1 MRNVFLFLKRYSVFI
16 LFLVLQGLALS
27 MLFSYNRF
35 HQTIYGMFSNEVA
48 GNLNNRVNKV
58 ESFFTLSEQNQALR
72 RQNAALLSYLPSGS
86 VIPETS
92 FQLVVD
98 TVKVDSLKSYRQYQY
113 FDAKIISN
121 SVFLQQNNMVLHRGS
136 AQGIVPNMAVVG
148 TDGLIGTVISVS
160 ENMSIVMSLLHRQS
174 KVIAV
179 LKKGSGLGEVSWDG
193 KDPRFLLLSK
203 IPKTIIVKKGDT
215 VVSSPYSDKFPPGLP
230 IGYVEKIDQDQE
242 TNTYKLK
249 IRTAVDFYSVQHA
262 YIVKNI
268 LQEEMD
274 QLKSRVIKE

>member
-92 FQLVVD
+92 FQLVAD
-98 TVKVDSLKSYRQYQY
+98 TVKLDSLKSYRQYQY

-136 AQGIVPNMAVVG
+136 AQGIEPNMAVVG

-203 IPKTIIVKKGDT
+203 IPKTIVVKKGDT

-262 YIVKNI
+262 YIVKNL

-274 QLKSRVIKE
+274 QLKSTVIKE

>member
-1 MRNVFLFLKRYSVFI
+1 MRNVFLFLQRYSVFI

-58 ESFFTLSEQNQALR
+58 ESFFTLSEQNQTLR

-92 FQLVVD
+92 FQLVAD

-136 AQGIVPNMAVVG
+136 AQGIFPNMAVVG

-193 KDPRFLLLSK
+193 KDPRYLLLSK
-203 IPKTIIVKKGDT
+203 IPKTIVVKKGDT

-230 IGYVEKIDQDQE
+230 IGYIEKIDQDQE
-242 TNTYKLK
+242 TNTYNLK

-262 YIVKNI
+262 YIVKNL

-274 QLKSRVIKE
+274 QLKSTVIKE

>member
-1 MRNVFLFLKRYSVFI
+1 MRNVFLFLKRYSVLI
-16 LFLVLQGLALS
+16 IFLVLQGLALS

-35 HQTIYGMFSNEVA
+35 HQTTYGIFSNEVA
-48 GNLNNRVNKV
+48 GSLNKRVNKV

-72 RQNAALLSYLPSGS
+72 KQNAALLSYLPSGS
-86 VIPETS
+86 VSPDTS
-92 FQLVVD
+92 FLVVSD
-98 TVKVDSLKSYRQYQY
+98 TISVDSLKSYRQYQY

-121 SVFLQQNNMVLHRGS
+121 SVFLQQNYIVLHRGS
-136 AQGIVPNMAVVG
+136 VQGIVSNMAVVG

-179 LKKGSGLGEVSWDG
+179 LKKGSGLGEVTWDG
-193 KDPRFLLLSK
+193 KDPRFLVLSK
-203 IPKTIIVKKGDT
+203 VPKTIVVKKGDT
-215 VVSSPYSDKFPPGLP
+215 VVSSPYSDKFPPGIP

-249 IRTAVDFYSVQHA
+249 IRTAVDFYAVQHA
-262 YIVKNI
+262 YIVKNL
-268 LQEEMD
+268 LQEEID
-274 QLKSRVIKE
+274 QLKSTAIKE

>member
-16 LFLVLQGLALS
+16 FFLVLQGLALS

-35 HQTIYGMFSNEVA
+35 HQTAYGMFSNEVA
-48 GNLNNRVNKV
+48 GNLNKRVNKV

-72 RQNAALLSYLPSGS
+72 KQNAALLSYLPSGS
-86 VIPETS
+86 VIADSS
-92 FQLVVD
+92 FKLFAD
-98 TVKVDSLKSYRQYQY
+98 TIAVDSLKSYRQYQY

-121 SVFLQQNNMVLHRGS
+121 SVFLQQNHIVLHRGS

-203 IPKTIIVKKGDT
+203 IPKTIVVKKGDT

-249 IRTAVDFYSVQHA
+249 VRTAVDFYAVQHA
-262 YIVKNI
+262 YIVKNL
-268 LQEEMD
+268 LQDEMD
-274 QLKSRVIKE
+274 RLKSTVIKE

>member
-72 RQNAALLSYLPSGS
+72 KQNAALLSYLPSGS

-92 FQLVVD
+92 FQLVAD

-121 SVFLQQNNMVLHRGS
+121 SVFLQQNIMVLHRGS

-179 LKKGSGLGEVSWDG
+179 LKKGSGLGEISWDG

-203 IPKTIIVKKGDT
+203 IPKTIVVKKGDT

-262 YIVKNI
+262 YIVKNL

-274 QLKSRVIKE
+274 QLKSTVIKE

>member
-72 RQNAALLSYLPSGS
+72 KQNAALLSYLPSGS

-203 IPKTIIVKKGDT
+203 IPKTIVVKKGDT

-249 IRTAVDFYSVQHA
+249 IRTAVDFYGVQHA
-262 YIVKNI
+262 YIVKNL

-274 QLKSRVIKE
+274 QLKKTVIKE

>member
-16 LFLVLQGLALS
+16 FFLVMQGLALS

-35 HQTIYGMFSNEVA
+35 HQTAYGMFSNEVA
-48 GNLNNRVNKV
+48 GNLNKRVNKV
-58 ESFFTLSEQNQALR
+58 ESFFTLSEQNQSLR
-72 RQNAALLSYLPSGS
+72 RQNAALLSYLPSGF
-86 VIPETS
+86 VIPDSS
-92 FQLVVD
+92 FQLISD
-98 TVKVDSLKSYRQYQY
+98 TVAVDSLKSYRQYQY

-121 SVFLQQNNMVLHRGS
+121 SVFLQQNNIVLHRGS

-203 IPKTIIVKKGDT
+203 IPKTIVVKKGDT

-230 IGYVEKIDQDQE
+230 VGYVEKIDQDQE

-262 YIVKNI
+262 YIVKNL

-274 QLKSRVIKE
+274 QLKSTVIKE

>member
-16 LFLVLQGLALS
+16 FFLVLQGLALS

-35 HQTIYGMFSNEVA
+35 HQTAYGMFSNEMA
-48 GNLNNRVNKV
+48 GNLNERVNKV
-58 ESFFTLSEQNQALR
+58 ESFFTLSEQNKALR
-72 RQNAALLSYLPSGS
+72 EQNAALLSYLPSGS
-86 VIPETS
+86 VVPDSS
-92 FQLVVD
+92 FQLVSD
-98 TVKVDSLKSYRQYQY
+98 TIVVDSLKSYRQYQY

-121 SVFLQQNNMVLHRGS
+121 SVFLQQNNIVLHRGS

-148 TDGLIGTVISVS
+148 TDGVIGTVISVS
-160 ENMSIVMSLLHRQS
+160 ENMSIVMSLLHRQA

-193 KDPRFLLLSK
+193 KDPRYLVLSK
-203 IPKTIIVKKGDT
+203 IPKTIVVKKGDT
-215 VVSSPYSDKFPPGLP
+215 VISSPYSDKFPPGLP

-242 TNTYKLK
+242 TNTYNLK

-262 YIVKNI
+262 YIVKNL

-274 QLKSRVIKE
+274 RLKSTVIKE

>member
-1 MRNVFLFLKRYSVFI
+1 MRNVFLFLKRYSVLI
-16 LFLVLQGLALS
+16 VFLVLQGLALS

-35 HQTIYGMFSNEVA
+35 HQTAYGMFSSEMA
-48 GNLNNRVNKV
+48 GKLNTRMNKV
-58 ESFFTLSEQNQALR
+58 ESFFTLSEQNESLR
-72 RQNAALLSYLPSGS
+72 RQNAELLSYLPSGFVVPDS
-86 VIPETS
+86 A
-92 FQLVVD
+92 FQLVTD
-98 TVKVDSLKSYRQYQY
+98 TVAVDSLKSYRQYQY
-113 FDAKIISN
+113 FDAKVISN
-121 SVFLQQNNMVLHRGS
+121 SVFLQQNNIVLHRGS

-148 TDGLIGTVISVS
+148 ADGLIGTVISVS

-203 IPKTIIVKKGDT
+203 IPTTIVVKKGDT

-230 IGYVEKIDQDQE
+230 IGYIDKIEQDRE

-249 IRTAVDFYSVQHA
+249 IRTAVDFNTVQHA
-262 YIVKNI
+262 YIVKNL

-274 QLKSRVIKE
+274 RLKNTVIKE

>member
-1 MRNVFLFLKRYSVFI
+1 MRNVFLFLQRYSVFI

-92 FQLVVD
+92 FQLVAD

-136 AQGIVPNMAVVG
+136 AQGIFPNMAVVG

-193 KDPRFLLLSK
+193 KDPRYLLLSK
-203 IPKTIIVKKGDT
+203 IPKTIVVKKGDT

-230 IGYVEKIDQDQE
+230 IGYIEKIDQDQE
-242 TNTYKLK
+242 TNTYNLK

-262 YIVKNI
+262 YIVKNL

-274 QLKSRVIKE
+274 QLKSTVIKE

>member
-16 LFLVLQGLALS
+16 FFLVLQGLALS

-35 HQTIYGMFSNEVA
+35 HQTTYGMFSNEMA
-48 GNLNNRVNKV
+48 GNLNKRVNKV

-72 RQNAALLSYLPSGS
+72 SQNAALLSYLPSGS
-86 VIPETS
+86 VIPDTS
-92 FQLVVD
+92 FKLVAD
-98 TVKVDSLKSYRQYQY
+98 TITVDSLKSYRQYQY

-121 SVFLQQNNMVLHRGS
+121 SVFLQQNNMVLHRGAS
-136 AQGIVPNMAVVG
+136 QGIEPNMAVVG
-148 TDGLIGTVISVS
+148 TDGLIGTVVSVS

-193 KDPRFLLLSK
+193 KDPRYLVLSK
-203 IPKTIIVKKGDT
+203 IPKTIVVKKGDT
-215 VVSSPYSDKFPPGLP
+215 VVSSPYSDKFPPGIP
-230 IGYVEKIDQDQE
+230 IGYVEKVDQDQE

-249 IRTAVDFYSVQHA
+249 IRTAVDFYTVQHA
-262 YIVKNI
+262 YIVKNL

-274 QLKSRVIKE
+274 QLKRTVIKE

>member
-35 HQTIYGMFSNEVA
+35 HQTIYGMFSSEVA

-92 FQLVVD
+92 SQLVAD

-121 SVFLQQNNMVLHRGS
+121 SVFLQQNILVLHRGS

-203 IPKTIIVKKGDT
+203 IPKTIVVKKGDT

-230 IGYVEKIDQDQE
+230 IGFVEKIDQDQE

-262 YIVKNI
+262 YIVKNL

-274 QLKSRVIKE
+274 QLKSTLIKE

>member
-16 LFLVLQGLALS
+16 FFLVLQGLALS

-35 HQTIYGMFSNEVA
+35 HQTAYGMFSNEMA
-48 GNLNNRVNKV
+48 GNLNERVNKV
-58 ESFFTLSEQNQALR
+58 ESFFTLSEQNKALR
-72 RQNAALLSYLPSGS
+72 EQNAALLSYLPSGS
-86 VIPETS
+86 VVPDSS
-92 FQLVVD
+92 FQLVSD
-98 TVKVDSLKSYRQYQY
+98 TIAVDSLKSYRQYQY

-121 SVFLQQNNMVLHRGS
+121 SVFLQQNNIVLHRGS

-148 TDGLIGTVISVS
+148 TDGVIGTVISVS
-160 ENMSIVMSLLHRQS
+160 ENMSIVMSLLHRQA

-193 KDPRFLLLSK
+193 KDPRYLVLSK
-203 IPKTIIVKKGDT
+203 IPKTIVVKKGDT
-215 VVSSPYSDKFPPGLP
+215 VISSPYSDKFPPGLP

-262 YIVKNI
+262 YIVKNL

-274 QLKSRVIKE
+274 RLKSTVIKE

>member
-27 MLFSYNRF
+27 LLFSYNRF

-72 RQNAALLSYLPSGS
+72 KQNAALLSYLPSGS

-203 IPKTIIVKKGDT
+203 IPKTIVVKKGDT

-274 QLKSRVIKE
+274 QLKSTVIKE

>member
-1 MRNVFLFLKRYSVFI
+1 MRNVFLFLKRYSVLIF
-16 LFLVLQGLALS
+16 FLVLQGLALS

-35 HQTIYGMFSNEVA
+35 HQTTYGMFSNEVA
-48 GNLNNRVNKV
+48 GKLNKRVNKV

-72 RQNAALLSYLPSGS
+72 KQNAALLSYLPSGS
-86 VIPETS
+86 VNPDTS
-92 FQLVVD
+92 FLFVAD
-98 TVKVDSLKSYRQYQY
+98 TVAVDSLKSYRQYQY

-121 SVFLQQNNMVLHRGS
+121 SVFLQQNYIVLHRGS
-136 AQGIVPNMAVVG
+136 VQGIVPNMAVVG

-160 ENMSIVMSLLHRQS
+160 ENMAIVMSLLHRQS

-193 KDPRFLLLSK
+193 KDPRFLVLSK
-203 IPKTIIVKKGDT
+203 VPKTIVVKKGDT
-215 VVSSPYSDKFPPGLP
+215 VVSSPYSDKFPPGIP

-249 IRTAVDFYSVQHA
+249 IRTAVDFYAVQHA
-262 YIVKNI
+262 YIVKNL
-268 LQEEMD
+268 LQEEID
-274 QLKSRVIKE
+274 QLKSTVIKE

>member
-92 FQLVVD
+92 FQLVAD
-98 TVKVDSLKSYRQYQY
+98 AVKVDSLKSYRQYQY

-136 AQGIVPNMAVVG
+136 AQGILPNMAVVG

-203 IPKTIIVKKGDT
+203 IPKTIVVKKGDT

-262 YIVKNI
+262 YIVKNL

-274 QLKSRVIKE
+274 QLKSTVIKE

>member
-1 MRNVFLFLKRYSVFI
+1 MRNVFLFLKRYSVLI
-16 LFLVLQGLALS
+16 IFLVLQGLALS

-35 HQTIYGMFSNEVA
+35 HQTTYGMFSNEVA
-48 GNLNNRVNKV
+48 GKLNKRVNKV

-72 RQNAALLSYLPSGS
+72 KQNAALLSYLPSGS
-86 VIPETS
+86 VSPDTS
-92 FQLVVD
+92 FLVVSD
-98 TVKVDSLKSYRQYQY
+98 TVTVDSLKSYRQYQY

-121 SVFLQQNNMVLHRGS
+121 SVFLQQNYIVLHRGS
-136 AQGIVPNMAVVG
+136 VQGIVPNMAVVG

-179 LKKGSGLGEVSWDG
+179 LKKGSGLGEVTWDG
-193 KDPRFLLLSK
+193 KDPRFLVLSK
-203 IPKTIIVKKGDT
+203 VPKTIVVKKGDT
-215 VVSSPYSDKFPPGLP
+215 VVSSPYSDKFPPGIP

-249 IRTAVDFYSVQHA
+249 IRTAVDFYAVQHA
-262 YIVKNI
+262 YIVKNL
-268 LQEEMD
+268 LQEEID
-274 QLKSRVIKE
+274 QLKRTVIKE

>member
-72 RQNAALLSYLPSGS
+72 KQNAALLSYLPSGS

-179 LKKGSGLGEVSWDG
+179 VKKGSGLGEVSWDG

-203 IPKTIIVKKGDT
+203 IPKTIVVKKGDT

-230 IGYVEKIDQDQE
+230 IGYVEKIDQDRE

-262 YIVKNI
+262 YIVKNL

-274 QLKSRVIKE
+274 QLKSTVIKE

>member
-1 MRNVFLFLKRYSVFI
+1 MRNVFLFLKRYSVLI
-16 LFLVLQGLALS
+16 IFLVLQGLALS

-35 HQTIYGMFSNEVA
+35 HQTTYGIFSNEVA
-48 GNLNNRVNKV
+48 GSLNKRVNKV

-72 RQNAALLSYLPSGS
+72 KQNAALLSYLPSGS
-86 VIPETS
+86 VNPDTS
-92 FQLVVD
+92 FLVVSD
-98 TVKVDSLKSYRQYQY
+98 TISVDSLKSYRQYQY

-121 SVFLQQNNMVLHRGS
+121 SVFLQQNYIVLHRGS
-136 AQGIVPNMAVVG
+136 VQGIVSNMAVVG

-193 KDPRFLLLSK
+193 KDPRYLVLSK
-203 IPKTIIVKKGDT
+203 IPKTIVVNKGDT
-215 VVSSPYSDKFPPGLP
+215 VVSSPYSDKFPPGIP

-249 IRTAVDFYSVQHA
+249 IRTAVDFYAVQHA
-262 YIVKNI
+262 YIVKNL
-268 LQEEMD
+268 LQEEID
-274 QLKSRVIKE
+274 QLKSTAIKE

>member
-16 LFLVLQGLALS
+16 FFLVLQGLALS

-35 HQTIYGMFSNEVA
+35 HQTAYGMFSNEMA
-48 GNLNNRVNKV
+48 GNLNERVNKV
-58 ESFFTLSEQNQALR
+58 ESFFTLSEQNKALR
-72 RQNAALLSYLPSGS
+72 EQNAALLSYLPSGS
-86 VIPETS
+86 VVPDSS
-92 FQLVVD
+92 FQLVSD
-98 TVKVDSLKSYRQYQY
+98 TIVVDSLKSYRQYQY

-121 SVFLQQNNMVLHRGS
+121 SVFLQQNNIVLHRGS

-148 TDGLIGTVISVS
+148 TDGVIGTVISVS
-160 ENMSIVMSLLHRQS
+160 ENMSIVMSLLHRQA

-193 KDPRFLLLSK
+193 KDPRYLLLSK
-203 IPKTIIVKKGDT
+203 IPKTIVVKKGDT
-215 VVSSPYSDKFPPGLP
+215 VISSPYSDKFPPGLP

-262 YIVKNI
+262 YIVKNL

-274 QLKSRVIKE
+274 RLKSTVIKE

>member
-1 MRNVFLFLKRYSVFI
+1 
-16 LFLVLQGLALS
+16 
-27 MLFSYNRF
+27 
-35 HQTIYGMFSNEVA
+35 MFSSEVA
-48 GNLNNRVNKV
+48 GRLNKRVNKV

-72 RQNAALLSYLPSGS
+72 KQNATLLSYLPSGS
-86 VIPETS
+86 VIPDSS
-92 FQLVVD
+92 FQLISD
-98 TVKVDSLKSYRQYQY
+98 TVAVDSLKKYRQYQY

-121 SVFLQQNNMVLHRGS
+121 SVFLQQNNIVLHRGS

-193 KDPRFLLLSK
+193 KDPHFLVLSK
-203 IPKTIIVKKGDT
+203 IPKTIVVKKGDT
-215 VVSSPYSDKFPPGLP
+215 VVSSPYSDKFPSGLP

-249 IRTAVDFYSVQHA
+249 IRTAVDFYAVQHA
-262 YIVKNI
+262 YIVKNL

-274 QLKSRVIKE
+274 QLKSTLIKE

>member
-1 MRNVFLFLKRYSVFI
+1 MRNVFLFLQRYSVFI

-58 ESFFTLSEQNQALR
+58 ESFFTLSEQNQTLR

-92 FQLVVD
+92 FQLVAD

-203 IPKTIIVKKGDT
+203 IPKTIVVKKGDT

-262 YIVKNI
+262 YIVKNL

-274 QLKSRVIKE
+274 QLKSTVIKE

>member
-27 MLFSYNRF
+27 MLFSYSRF

-92 FQLVVD
+92 FQFVVD

-203 IPKTIIVKKGDT
+203 IPKTIVVKKGDT

-262 YIVKNI
+262 YIVKNL

-274 QLKSRVIKE
+274 QLKSTVIKE

>member
-72 RQNAALLSYLPSGS
+72 KQNAALLSYLPSGS
-86 VIPETS
+86 IIPETS
-92 FQLVVD
+92 FQLVAD

-203 IPKTIIVKKGDT
+203 IPKTIVVKKGDT

-262 YIVKNI
+262 YIVKNL

-274 QLKSRVIKE
+274 QLKSTVIKE

>member
-16 LFLVLQGLALS
+16 FFLVLQGLALS

-35 HQTIYGMFSNEVA
+35 HQTAYGMFSNEMA
-48 GNLNNRVNKV
+48 GNLNERVNKV
-58 ESFFTLSEQNQALR
+58 ESFFTLSEQNKALR
-72 RQNAALLSYLPSGS
+72 EQNAALLSYLPSGS
-86 VIPETS
+86 VVPDSS
-92 FQLVVD
+92 FQLVSD
-98 TVKVDSLKSYRQYQY
+98 TIAVDSLKSFRQYQY

-121 SVFLQQNNMVLHRGS
+121 SVFLQQNNIVLHRGS

-148 TDGLIGTVISVS
+148 TDGVIGTVISVS
-160 ENMSIVMSLLHRQS
+160 ENMSIVMSLLHRQA

-193 KDPRFLLLSK
+193 KDPRYLVLSK
-203 IPKTIIVKKGDT
+203 IPKTIVVKKGDT
-215 VVSSPYSDKFPPGLP
+215 VISSPYSDKFPPGLP

-262 YIVKNI
+262 YIVKNL

-274 QLKSRVIKE
+274 RLKSTVIKE